1 MSVETYLGAEPLSE
15 IVRYRRERPRD
26 AVAFTGTLRKHPY
39 DREKCL
45 LISDPSSRDAAIYE
59 FRIAD
64 IYEAD
69 ELPSPVDEAGHS
81 RTLARLWV
89 RRGSFALRY
98 EPFEVDDPI
107 RFPEESERLR
117 ASFMS
122 SFREGNAEQ

>member
-1 MSVETYLGAEPLSE
+1 MSIEAYLRAEPLTE
-15 IVRYRRERPRD
+15 IIRYKEERPRD

-39 DREKCL
+39 DEDKCL
-45 LISDPSSRDAAIYE
+45 LISDPASRDAAIYE

-64 IYEAD
+64 VCSAD

-81 RTLARLWV
+81 RNLARLWV

-117 ASFMS
+117 ANLLRSLKD
-122 SFREGNAEQ
+122 